1 MTTKKPVTRKSL
13 KAQGDKA
20 LGMLKDAVNMLKD
33 AVNKHG
39 EADGDEDGAAVLS
52 EDEDAELDRAWRGEP
67 APSPS
72 PAHSDS
78 SAGLGLSYESALR
91 QVARLLKLS
100 ERAATP
106 QEAAVAA
113 AKAQTLMERFQ
124 IEKAIALESQEAKER
139 KPDEPVKHFD
149 DQDAF
154 DVDFKTQIPHWR
166 WRLAQTILMAH
177 GCYAYIGHTRYRR
190 ESDHETGKVRYAG
203 GTSTIAVIG
212 RKSDV
217 EAARYVYQYALREC
231 DRLVSELPSGQG
243 KTWRNNF
250 RLGLVDAIRDSLHDA
265 KEQLKSE
272 LREHAADDPVD
283 PKRALTIVN
292 SALKRRE
299 DVVEDARDYGK
310 RILHLRSRGSGVGG
324 AHDYSARMAGHDAG
338 SGISMTKAKGGIGSG
353 NKRIK

>member
-1 MTTKKPVTRKSL
+1 MSTKKPVTRESL
-13 KAQGDKA
+13 KTQGDKA
-20 LGMLKDAVNMLKD
+20 LGALKQAIDDLSDAVC
-33 AVNKHG
+33 
-39 EADGDEDGAAVLS
+39 GDEEDTTDL
-52 EDEDAELDRAWRGEP
+52 DEDDEAELDRAWRGESAMP
-67 APSPS
+67 TASTS
-72 PAHSDS
+72 ADS
-78 SAGLGLSYESALR
+78 TGSLGLSYESALR

-149 DQDAF
+149 DQEAF
-154 DVDFKTQIPHWR
+154 DGDFKTQIPHWR

-177 GCYAYIGHTRYRR
+177 GCYAYIGSTRYRR

-231 DRLVSELPSGQG
+231 ERLVSELPPGQG

-250 RLGLVDAIRDSLHDA
+250 RLGLVDAIRDSLIAA
-265 KEQLKSE
+265 KHELHEE
-272 LREHAADDPVD
+272 LREHATDDPVD

-324 AHDYSARMAGHDAG
+324 AHDYSARMAGRDAG